1 MEGSQQNCTI
11 FLEAFVRK
19 VLDLFPV
26 LLIFLILFVWS
37 IVVVIPIIIINTN
50 SKRTFPMNWVNEWMN
65 ERTIEV
71 QGIINWWFA
80 LRVTAMPGFWLR
92 PPTPEGPFLQL
103 NLPFCSSCLF
113 LSFFFFA
120 VCLYFLYLRY
130 RELSWCSAPGTL
142 SLHLFTLLCFIL
154 LSIDLVLNILNK

>member
-1 MEGSQQNCTI
+1 
-11 FLEAFVRK
+11 
-19 VLDLFPV
+19 
-26 LLIFLILFVWS
+26 
-37 IVVVIPIIIINTN
+37 
-50 SKRTFPMNWVNEWMN
+50 MN

-80 LRVTAMPGFWLR
+80 LLVTAMPGFWLR

-154 LSIDLVLNILNK
+154 LSLCFVSLSPFHSLSPSLTTYFTVFKICPQISHFYVYLDKYASLKYLCCIKFHKWY